1 MLQKNQRQ
9 TRVVW
14 SFESSCFSEELLEII
29 ASEEVD
35 AIRLVPESGQLAE
48 TIDFMKKLRAK
59 LTSAQKK
66 CPIILD
72 VLAKNSATV
81 VNLDA
86 PKEVLFGQ
94 TLSGSAPGKGGDIEI
109 KTENL
114 STLFPGD
121 VLAYLGNGAVIL
133 RVVPTKSGIQFE
145 VVQGGLIY
153 PEMSISIPESNLS
166 PKLLDIPAEEIDL
179 ILKNDIDAI
188 VVPGFSDAEDLK
200 GLKQKLDKSKS
211 PPWLILKIAS
221 EAGYRNIQ
229 NTLPLV
235 RGVLVS
241 RVELAMSLDPAQVPM
256 ATKEIIQIC
265 NEHGKVVLVASEILG
280 SMRHNATPTR
290 AEISDIANAVL
301 DGADAVVLSEDLP
314 YGRYAQRGLVLA
326 RKTILDTEN
335 SETSLGKGIEGRK
348 PKINDVLATITYA
361 AYRAAHRNNAKA
373 LVCISKEGN
382 TALLLSSFRTPIP
395 IIAVTLSEDVVRR
408 LGLVRGV
415 EGLFLQE
422 APGIDEVLPLI
433 NERLIKG
440 SWLKSGD
447 KIVFVSVTISSIGE
461 TASNLFTVQ
470 TLR

>member
-1 MLQKNQRQ
+1 MLQKHQRQ

-14 SFESSCFSEELLEII
+14 SFESSCFSDEVLNLI
-29 ASEEVD
+29 AQEDVD
-35 AIRLVPESGQLAE
+35 AIRLVPEVGKLAE
-48 TIDFMKKLRAK
+48 TIEFMKKLRSKQKA
-59 LTSAQKK
+59 AQKK

-72 VLAKNSATV
+72 VLAKNSAAV
-81 VNLDA
+81 VGLEA
-86 PKEVLFGQ
+86 PKEVFFGQ
-94 TLSGSAPGKGGDIEI
+94 TLTGSAPGQGGDIEI

-114 STLFPGD
+114 STLFPTD
-121 VLAYLGNGAVIL
+121 VFAYLGNGAVIL
-133 RVVPTKSGIQFE
+133 RVVPAKSGIQFE

-153 PEMSISIPESNLS
+153 PDMSISIPESNLS
-166 PKLLDIPAEEIDL
+166 PKLSDIPNDEIDM
-179 ILKNDIDAI
+179 IVKNDIDAI
-188 VVPGFSDAEDLK
+188 VVPGFSDPEDLK
-200 GLKQKLDKSKS
+200 GLKQKLEKSKS

-221 EAGYRNIQ
+221 EAGYEKILD
-229 NTLPLV
+229 TLPLV

-241 RVELAMSLDPAQVPM
+241 RVELAMSMDPAQVPM
-256 ATKEIIQIC
+256 ATKDVIRTC
-265 NEHGKVVLVASEILG
+265 NDYGKVVLVASEILG

-314 YGRYAQRGLVLA
+314 NGRYAERGLMLA

-335 SETSLGKGIEGRK
+335 SETRLEQSFEGRK

-361 AYRAAHRNNAKA
+361 AYRAAHRNSAKA
-373 LVCISKEGN
+373 LVCISREGN
-382 TALLLSSFRTPIP
+382 TALLLSSFRTTIP

-415 EGLFLQE
+415 AGMYLQDL
-422 APGIDEVLPLI
+422 PGIDEVLPLI
-433 NERLIKG
+433 NERLTKG
-440 SWLKSGD
+440 SWLKVGD